1 MNSAK
6 SLPVSQE
13 GSQRL
18 LLSVRSQDSWAVA
31 ASTAAS
37 ISAMRALGT
46 PLPVNTPRQLAMV
59 ASSPCSRKAGRPK
72 ALRRDDTPMARS
84 LPAAIASLNSL

>member
-13 GSQRL
+13 GYHRFC
-18 LLSVRSQDSWAVA
+18 LSVRSQDAWWVA

-37 ISAMRALGT
+37 ISATRAVGAL
-46 PLPVNTPRQLAMV
+46 LPVNTPRLFV
-59 ASSPCSRKAGRPK
+59 FSFFFLFLC
-72 ALRRDDTPMARS
+72 
-84 LPAAIASLNSL
+84 N